1 MKDSALYIHIP
12 FCDHK
17 CIYCDFYS
25 IITSDNIDPFL
36 GSLKKE
42 IDYYSGIYSEGREF
56 SSIFFGGGTP
66 SLMTPSYIAE
76 IIEYLKQKFI
86 VTTDAEITL
95 ETNPGTVDKN
105 KLGDFRDTGVN
116 RLSVGIQSFH
126 NDELKFL
133 TRIHN
138 SQTAV
143 ETIRNAAEAGFE
155 NISLDL
161 IFNLP
166 GQSKE
171 KWIENL
177 TKAVSLPITHLS
189 AYSLILE
196 RGTILNKMVLDK
208 KVILQDED
216 YDADLYEYTME
227 FLEENK
233 FNQYEVSNFCL
244 PGYECRHNNA
254 YWRYREYLSFGTSA
268 HSFMNGKRWWNFSS
282 LKKYIH
288 EIETNGNAEAGSERI
303 NEKQQVDEYIM
314 LALRS
319 SGLDIQEFSEKFSVG
334 GSAIPAGEIGGV
346 INRERRAGYHSDGI
360 FSPANW
366 IKEKNDFFIRL
377 KNQNLLEIDDHFIR
391 LTKKGYAVCD
401 EILGNLL

>member
-25 IITSDNIDPFL
+25 IITSDNINPFL
-36 GSLKKE
+36 SSVKKE
-42 IDYYSGIYSEGREF
+42 IDYYSGLYSEGREF
-56 SSIFFGGGTP
+56 SSIYFGGGTP
-66 SLMTPSYIAE
+66 SLMTPAYIAE
-76 IIEYLKQKFI
+76 IISHLKNKFAI
-86 VTTDAEITL
+86 AEDAEVTL
-95 ETNPGTVDKN
+95 ETNPGTVDKK
-105 KLGDFRDTGVN
+105 KLKDFHDAGIN

-133 TRIHN
+133 TRIHD
-138 SQTAV
+138 SDTAI
-143 ETIRNAAEAGFE
+143 ETIHNARDSGFG
-155 NISLDL
+155 NVSLDL

-166 GQSKE
+166 GQTRE
-171 KWIENL
+171 KWSGNL
-177 TKAVSLPITHLS
+177 RQAVTLPITHLS

-208 KVILQDED
+208 KVILQDDD
-216 YDADLYEYTME
+216 YDADLYEHTMDFMAE
-227 FLEENK
+227 HNFI
-233 FNQYEVSNFCL
+233 QYEVSNFCL

-254 YWRYREYLSFGTSA
+254 YWRYRDYLSFGTAA
-268 HSFMNGKRWWNFSS
+268 HSFMDGRRWWNFSS

-288 EIETNGNAEAGSERI
+288 EIETKGNAEAGSETV
-303 NEKQQVDEYIM
+303 NEKQRVDEYVM

-319 SGLDIQEFSEKFSVG
+319 SGLDLYDFAEKFSG
-334 GSAIPAGEIGGV
+334 ESAVVPVSEAGIPRRMERRPGGV
-346 INRERRAGYHSDGI
+346 
-360 FSPANW
+360 FSAANW
-366 IKEKNDFFIRL
+366 IKEKNDYFVQL

>member
-36 GSLKKE
+36 VSLQKE
-42 IDYYSGIYSEGREF
+42 IDFYSDIYSEGREF
-56 SSIFFGGGTP
+56 SSIYFGGGTP

-76 IIEYLKQKFI
+76 IIEYLKKKFI
-86 VTTDAEITL
+86 ITADAEITL

-105 KLGDFRDTGVN
+105 KLKEFRNAGIN
-116 RLSVGIQSFH
+116 RLSVGVQSFH

-138 SQTAV
+138 SKTAV
-143 ETIRNAAEAGFE
+143 ETIRNAAEAGLE

-166 GQSKE
+166 GQTKE

-177 TKAVSLPITHLS
+177 KQAVSLPVTHLS

-208 KVILQDED
+208 KVVLQDDD

-227 FLEENK
+227 FLEANK
-233 FNQYEVSNFCL
+233 FGQYEVSNFCH

-254 YWRYREYLSFGTSA
+254 YWRYRDYLSFGTSA

-288 EIETNGNAEAGSERI
+288 EIETNGNAEAGSEII
-303 NEKQQVDEYIM
+303 NEKQQVDEYVM

-319 SGLDIQEFSEKFSVG
+319 SGLDIEEFNEKFNG
-334 GSAIPAGEIGGV
+334 GKALVSAAEISGTIKKEGTSEHLPV
-346 INRERRAGYHSDGI
+346 HT

-366 IKEKNDFFIRL
+366 IKEKNDYFIRL

>member
-1 MKDSALYIHIP
+1 MKDSALYVHIP

-36 GSLKKE
+36 RSLEKE

-56 SSIFFGGGTP
+56 SSVYFGGGTP
-66 SLMTPSYIAE
+66 SLMSPSYIAE
-76 IIEYLKQKFI
+76 IIDYLNRKFT
-86 VTTDAEITL
+86 VTPGAEVTL

-105 KLGDFRDTGVN
+105 KLKDFRNAGVN

-138 SQTAV
+138 SETAV
-143 ETIRNAAEAGFE
+143 ETIMNAGEAGFD
-155 NISLDL
+155 NVSLDL

-166 GQSKE
+166 GQTKQKWE
-171 KWIENL
+171 KNL
-177 TKAVSLPITHLS
+177 KRALSLPIKHIS

-208 KVILQDED
+208 KVVLQDDD
-216 YDADLYEYTME
+216 YDADLYEFTIDFMTE
-227 FLEENK
+227 NNFL
-233 FNQYEVSNFCL
+233 QYEVSNFCR

-254 YWRYREYLSFGTSA
+254 YWRYRDYLSFGTAA
-268 HSFMNGKRWWNFSS
+268 HSFMNDKRWWNFSS

-288 EIETNGNAEAGSERI
+288 EIETNGTAEAGSEI
-303 NEKQQVDEYIM
+303 VNGKQRVDEYIM

-319 SGLDIQEFSEKFSVG
+319 AGLDIKEFNSRFSSG
-334 GSAIPAGEIGGV
+334 IT
-346 INRERRAGYHSDGI
+346 RERKELQGAPDDSS
-360 FSPANW
+360 FNPADW
-366 IKEKNDFFIRL
+366 IKQKNDYFIQL